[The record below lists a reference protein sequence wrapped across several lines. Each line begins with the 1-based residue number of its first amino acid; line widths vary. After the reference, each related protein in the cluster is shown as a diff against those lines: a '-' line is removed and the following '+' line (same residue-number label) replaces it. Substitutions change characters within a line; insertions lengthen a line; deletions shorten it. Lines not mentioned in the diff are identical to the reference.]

1 MIETVW
7 TPRPAFVG
15 VRDTRE
21 PQTRA
26 KRGSLGVTV
35 TSDPNRA
42 CTIETESSPGAP
54 LVSPN
59 PGCFLCLPLPVS
71 LSPFYHPVRCLGF
84 FFLGK
89 TKWNGTWIH
98 LLRWAATKQLNWSLW
113 IERKMCLI
121 EKYHYWIFKEMKGE
135 KQSTLKSSLQ
145 LGNGNALEGKVVTLR
160 SR

>member
-26 KRGSLGVTV
+26 KRVSLGVTV

-84 FFLGK
+84 FFFFRQDK
-89 TKWNGTWIH
+89 MKWHMNSFAQMSCHQTTKLITMD
-98 LLRWAATKQLNWSLW
+98 
-113 IERKMCLI
+113 RKKNVLD
-121 EKYHYWIFKEMKGE
+121 
-135 KQSTLKSSLQ
+135 
-145 LGNGNALEGKVVTLR
+145 
-160 SR
+160 